1 VIDVVYLAG
10 GKGVRAKLGYPK
22 QFARLGGKP
31 IMVHGLEI
39 LQRMSEIGRII
50 LTYPKGEGPEETKA
64 VIHPYIQRDDLLFVE
79 GGSTRQKSVAN
90 ALEWVE
96 TPEMLI
102 MEAVRPFVTIDL
114 IRRVIK
120 EEGDV
125 VTPWRTA
132 TSSVVTGNGIFL
144 NRDNVGEVQM
154 PQKFNTE
161 KLRKAHLM
169 AQAGAKLFSDD
180 ASLVWKMLSIPPRL
194 VEGLEVNMKITTPLD
209 LVIAEAIHNAR
220 YCDRE

>member
-39 LQRMSEIGRII
+39 LQKMVEIGRII

-64 VIHPYIQRDDLLFVE
+64 VIHPYIEREDLLFVE

-169 AQAGAKLFSDD
+169 AQAGSRNFTDD

-194 VEGLEVNMKITTPLD
+194 VEGLEANMKITTPLD
-209 LVIAEAIHNAR
+209 LVIAEAMYDAR
-220 YCDRE
+220 YRNRE

>member
-1 VIDVVYLAG
+1 MIDVIYLAAG
-10 GKGVRAKLGYPK
+10 RGTRAKLGYPK

-31 IMVHGLEI
+31 IMVHGLEV
-39 LQRMSEIGRII
+39 LQRMDGIGKII
-50 LTYPKGEGPEETKA
+50 LTHPKGEGPEETKA
-64 VIHPYIQRDDLLFVE
+64 VIHPYIEREGIVFVE
-79 GGSTRQKSVAN
+79 GGSTRQRSVSN

-96 TPEMLI
+96 TPEVLI
-102 MEAVRPFVTIDL
+102 MEAVRPFVTSTL

-120 EEGDV
+120 AKGDL
-125 VTPWRTA
+125 VTPWKPSI
-132 TSSVVTGNGIFL
+132 SSVVVRNGVFL
-144 NRDNVGEVQM
+144 NREDVGEVQM

-180 ASLVWKMLSIPPRL
+180 ASLVWKMLSIPPQL

-209 LVIAEAIHNAR
+209 LVIAEAMYDAR
-220 YCDRE
+220 YRNRE

>member
-1 VIDVVYLAG
+1 MIDVIYLAAG
-10 GKGVRAKLGYPK
+10 RGTRAKLGYPK

-31 IMVHGLEI
+31 IMVHGLEV
-39 LQRMSEIGRII
+39 LQRMVEIGNII

-64 VIHPYIQRDDLLFVE
+64 VIHPYIEREGLIFVE

-154 PQKFNTE
+154 PQKFNTG
-161 KLRKAHLM
+161 KLREAHLI
-169 AQAGAKLFSDD
+169 AQAGASHFQDD
-180 ASLVWKMLSIPPRL
+180 ASLVWKTLSISPQL
-194 VEGLEVNMKITTPLD
+194 VEGLEANMKITTPLD
-209 LVIAEAIHNAR
+209 LIIAEAMYDAR
-220 YCDRE
+220 YRNRE

>member
-1 VIDVVYLAG
+1 MIDVVYLAG

-39 LQRMSEIGRII
+39 LQKMVEIGRII

-64 VIHPYIQRDDLLFVE
+64 VIHPYIEREDLLFVE

-96 TPEMLI
+96 TSEVLI

-169 AQAGAKLFSDD
+169 AQAGSRNFTDD

-209 LVIAEAIHNAR
+209 LIIAEAIHNAR

>member
-1 VIDVVYLAG
+1 MIDVIYLAAG
-10 GKGVRAKLGYPK
+10 QGKRARLGYPK

-31 IMVHGLEI
+31 IMVHGLEV
-39 LQRMSEIGRII
+39 LQRMEEVGKII
-50 LTYPKGEGPEETKA
+50 LTYPRGEGSEETKA
-64 VIHPYIQRDDLLFVE
+64 VIHPYIERENLLFVE
-79 GGSTRQKSVAN
+79 GGSTRQVSVSY

-96 TPEMLI
+96 SPEVLI
-102 MEAVRPFVTIDL
+102 MEAVRPFVSVDL
-114 IRRVIK
+114 IRSVIEK
-120 EEGDV
+120 RGEV

-154 PQKFNTE
+154 PQKFETS

-169 AQAGAKLFSDD
+169 AQAGSRDFTDD
-180 ASLVWKMLSIPPRL
+180 ASLVWKMLSIPPQL

-209 LVIAEAIHNAR
+209 LVIAEAMYDAR
-220 YCDRE
+220 YRNRE